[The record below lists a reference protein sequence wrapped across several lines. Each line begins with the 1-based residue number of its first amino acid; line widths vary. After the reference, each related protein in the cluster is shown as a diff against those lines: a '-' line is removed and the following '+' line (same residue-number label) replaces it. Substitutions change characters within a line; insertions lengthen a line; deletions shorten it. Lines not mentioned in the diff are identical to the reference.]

1 MANTI
6 NFNPPA
12 IKAARITGNGG
23 SSGGSGGAAN
33 WSNIGKD
40 IASIGTSIAA
50 GLQARQANIRF
61 EKQQQL
67 NLIKERNDLTTLQ
80 YDKVALIDTLPN
92 STWEKS
98 KNTMLYG
105 LMDKFVDIKTALND
119 PNSGLDSSTG
129 NAALQEIM
137 GTVTKYAKQ
146 APAIYAAATSLK
158 AALAKPFG
166 TPGAIAGGVPSAQ
179 QQILLSLVEDGNVE
193 IAAKDGKFYLYQ
205 LDDENNVTDAF
216 NIDEY
221 MSVTSGGTDPES
233 YFRTIADTSKESQ
246 SAATTILGTTESAN
260 NAYYDIKRET
270 NAAGDSVVTSTTW
283 KTPPGGKDP
292 MLTKFGA
299 IKNIASTGFNH
310 LLKDEKFLGSMED
323 LWTNTIG
330 ASSTDGKE
338 VSGQDT
344 PWNPS
349 DKTKQTYQV
358 KGYTDE
364 LTGDFV
370 FDPTG
375 NETQTYKDPMGN
387 ELKLTQEE
395 FASYYMAEQAIQQY
409 GPKVD
414 RIQSSTKAPEEGDS
428 GKMGYYYDVDEK
440 ITAGSPLINRTTG
453 GMKARWV
460 RDDKTDPSNPTYN
473 LYEFDKTTE
482 QYKVTD
488 TKLSVYKTKK
498 VKTEELDANKQP
510 IYKTEIIKDKKGN
523 NVYNLAQLRAA
534 MNSDRKAKQ

>member
-12 IKAARITGNGG
+12 IKAARITGKGG
-23 SSGGSGGAAN
+23 SSGGSGGVAN

-50 GLQARQANIRF
+50 GLQTRQANIRF

-98 KNTMLYG
+98 KNKMLYG

-179 QQILLSLVEDGNVE
+179 QQILLSLIEGENVE

-221 MSVTSGGTDPES
+221 MSVTKDGTDPES
-233 YFRTIADTSKESQ
+233 YFRTIQDFSEEYKG
-246 SAATTILGTTESAN
+246 AAKILGTPDSAN
-260 NAYYDIKRET
+260 DNYYTIKRET
-270 NAAGDSVVTSTTW
+270 NAAGDSVVVGTTW
-283 KTPPGGKDP
+283 RTPPTGDKNP
-292 MLTKFGA
+292 LITKFGA
-299 IKNIASTGFNH
+299 IKNVASTGFNH
-310 LLKDEKFLGSMED
+310 LLEDENYLETMED
-323 LWTNTIG
+323 YWTNVIG
-330 ASSTDGKE
+330 ASEIDGKS

-344 PWNPS
+344 PWDSS
-349 DKTKQTYQV
+349 DETRRTYKV
-358 KGYTDE
+358 KGYTDD
-364 LTGDFV
+364 LTGNFV
-370 FDPTG
+370 LDPTG
-375 NETQTYKDPMGN
+375 NKTETYKDPMGN
-387 ELKLTQEE
+387 ELELTQKE
-395 FASYYMAEQAIQQY
+395 FATYYMAQQAIEQY

-414 RIQSSTKAPEEGDS
+414 RIQSSTKAPEDNKDNGSKGYSYDMYEGYVNAQKGIDAALKADPNAS
-428 GKMGYYYDVDEK
+428 LESFNG
-440 ITAGSPLINRTTG
+440 TLLSAGSTSAYRLRASGQNAAWEHVILQDSVTPG
-453 GMKARWV
+453 GV
-460 RDDKTDPSNPTYN
+460 
-473 LYEFDKTTE
+473 
-482 QYKVTD
+482 
-488 TKLSVYKTKK
+488 K
-498 VKTEELDANKQP
+498 VKTWKPVDGEKTIPAQGAWSTMKGRTKQ
-510 IYKTEIIKDKKGN
+510 YRTKN
-523 NVYNLAQLRAA
+523 
-534 MNSDRKAKQ
+534 